1 MNKQITGRTILSD
14 ATGNRAPSP
23 LPELCAC
30 APEEALTR
38 LQASRSG
45 LTAEEVEARREQ
57 YGANEVSH
65 ERPPTWYQQL
75 FHAFLTPFNGVLFAV
90 SVVSLFSD
98 VIFADPDDRSFRT
111 IIVLLTMIL
120 LSTLLRFWQ
129 EFRSNKA
136 AEELKAMVT
145 STAAVL
151 RAGMDRPQELPI
163 HDLVPGDIVYLSAG
177 DMVPADVRLIA
188 TKDLFVS
195 QAMLT
200 GESIPLEKY
209 AVPPGKPARADP
221 PQNVLDRET
230 ACFMGTNIVSGTA
243 VAVVAATGDATC
255 FGAMAK
261 EIIGARPLTSFD
273 KGISKVSWM
282 LIRFLMVMTPLVFL
296 INGLEK
302 GDWLQ
307 ALLFAVS
314 VAVGLT
320 PEMLPMIVTTNL
332 AKGAVTMA
340 RRKTIVKRLNAIQ
353 NFGAMDVLCTDKT
366 GTLTQNKIILERHLD
381 IHGNDYLRV
390 LEYAWLNSYNQTGLK
405 NLLDVAVL
413 EFALQHELV
422 DKLKHYRK
430 IDEIPFDFM
439 RRRMSVVVRDGDN
452 RNLLVCKG
460 AIEELLPLCVSAHDQ
475 SVEADDGVVPFT
487 PEMRKEVR
495 RITRKLNQDGLR
507 ALAVAYKW
515 LPPED
520 RTYTVQDE
528 NDLVL
533 SGYIAFLDPPKETAR
548 QAIAALR
555 DHGVCVK
562 IITGDNEVVTK
573 KICKEVGLPIEHA
586 MLGKDLEK
594 LSEAQ
599 LSEAVERTTIFTKMS
614 PIQKS
619 RVIRALQGNNHTVGY
634 LGDGINDAAALK
646 DADVGISVDTA
657 VDIAKESADIIL
669 LEKSLLVL
677 EEAVVEGRRT
687 FANIIKYIKMTASSN
702 FGNVFSVLIASIF
715 LPFLPM
721 LPIQLL
727 VQNLLY
733 DVSQVS
739 IPWDD
744 VDADYLKQP
753 RKWDASGIAR
763 FMVFI
768 GPISS
773 VFDVVTFL
781 VMWNVFHANTV
792 AKQSLFQSG
801 WFVVGLLTQTLIVHM
816 IRTQHIPFIQSRAAT
831 PVIMLTACIMALGI
845 YLPFSP
851 VGEHLGMVPLP
862 PAYFVWL
869 ALILSSYCL
878 LTQLVKTIYIRR
890 FGQWL

>member
-1 MNKQITGRTILSD
+1 MNKQITSRTILSD

-209 AVPPGKPARADP
+209 AVPPGKQTQAEPS
-221 PQNVLDRET
+221 QNVLDRET

-381 IHGNDYLRV
+381 IHGNEDLRV
-390 LEYAWLNSYNQTGLK
+390 LEYAWLNSNNQTGLK

-614 PIQKS
+614 PVQKS

-831 PVIMLTACIMALGI
+831 PVILLTACIMALGI